1 LEQKPAPLAT
11 AIRHGK
17 SLIGKD
23 ETEFR
28 SKEDGVQARPAPR
41 RESRRSTPT
50 GVLAMIRT
58 LVANGLLL
66 LATLGATDAAAQ
78 ANCPPLLVSGYFST
92 VHVYDGCT
100 GADRGTLQGADL
112 SGPQAIRQHDGY
124 VYVVAEVAEA
134 IHRFRADT
142 LAYVDTPV
150 RTPAGTNPTGLAIGP
165 DGDFY
170 VGGYASG
177 EVVRYDGRTG
187 ARKATVVARGA
198 AGLRGL
204 DNGLV
209 FGPDGKLYI
218 PGYDSSS
225 VARYDPA
232 TGITSAWVAPGAGGL
247 TNTRAILFEPDGETA
262 LVSSERSQQI
272 LRYRVSDGS
281 FVGEFSRPGGRPT
294 GMFRAPDGE
303 ILVAMESQNRVVRLN
318 AATGASL
325 GNRVAPG
332 TGGLTGATWVLL
344 VDPTQVPNT
353 GVQADRIGSQYWIT
367 AAARPLGRV
376 FDAPDAVTALG
387 TAFGAGFD
395 AAAVQR
401 PRWGGLR
408 IEWLDCDRARLS
420 WRASG
425 PGSAGFG
432 DGGYDIV
439 RLAPTS
445 ASARCRSEGFANTSG
460 NDFMAGTWFGGD
472 ARSGEGLLVDALAD
486 GTLVVGFFTHRA
498 GP

>member
-1 LEQKPAPLAT
+1 
-11 AIRHGK
+11 
-17 SLIGKD
+17 
-23 ETEFR
+23 
-28 SKEDGVQARPAPR
+28 
-41 RESRRSTPT
+41 
-50 GVLAMIRT
+50 MIRT

-247 TNTRAILFEPDGETA
+247 TNTRSILFEANGETA

-318 AATGASL
+318 PPPAPRWAIAS
-325 GNRVAPG
+325 RRAP
-332 TGGLTGATWVLL
+332 A
-344 VDPTQVPNT
+344 
-353 GVQADRIGSQYWIT
+353 GSP
-367 AAARPLGRV
+367 ARPGCCWS
-376 FDAPDAVTALG
+376 T
-387 TAFGAGFD
+387 
-395 AAAVQR
+395 R
-401 PRWGGLR
+401 PRCRPPACRPTASAASTGSPPP
-408 IEWLDCDRARLS
+408 RARPAACS
-420 WRASG
+420 MRRMRSPRWAPPSAPASTR
-425 PGSAGFG
+425 P
-432 DGGYDIV
+432 
-439 RLAPTS
+439 RC
-445 ASARCRSEGFANTSG
+445 SAR
-460 NDFMAGTWFGGD
+460 AGAACASNGWT
-472 ARSGEGLLVDALAD
+472 ATAPA
-486 GTLVVGFFTHRA
+486 
-498 GP
+498 

>member
-1 LEQKPAPLAT
+1 
-11 AIRHGK
+11 
-17 SLIGKD
+17 
-23 ETEFR
+23 
-28 SKEDGVQARPAPR
+28 
-41 RESRRSTPT
+41 
-50 GVLAMIRT
+50 MIRK
-58 LVANGLLL
+58 LVATTLL
-66 LATLGATDAAAQ
+66 LAATSGQPAIAQ
-78 ANCPPLLVSGYFST
+78 SSCAPLLVSGYFST

-112 SGPQAIRQHDGY
+112 SGPQAIRQHNGY
-124 VYVVAEVAEA
+124 LYVVAEGAEA

-150 RTPAGTNPTGLAIGP
+150 RTPAGTSPTGLAIGP
-165 DGDFY
+165 DGDLY

-177 EVVRYDGRTG
+177 DVVRYDGRTG

-209 FGPDGKLYI
+209 FGPDGRLYI

-225 VARYDPA
+225 AARYDPA
-232 TGITSAWVAPGAGGL
+232 TGITSAWVAAGAGGL
-247 TNTRAILFEPDGETA
+247 TNTRAILFEPNGETA

-272 LRYRVSDGS
+272 LRYRLSDGG
-281 FVGEFSRPGGRPT
+281 FVGEFARPGGRPT
-294 GMFRAPDGE
+294 GMFRTAGGE
-303 ILVAMESQNRVVRLN
+303 ILVAMESQNRVVRLD
-318 AATGASL
+318 ATTGAVL

-332 TGGLTGATWVLL
+332 TGGLNGATWVIL
-344 VDPTQVPNT
+344 VDPTQLPTT

-376 FDAPDAVTALG
+376 FDAPDAITALG
-387 TAFGAGFD
+387 TAFGSGFD
-395 AAAVQR
+395 GGAVQR
-401 PRWGGLR
+401 PRWGALR

-420 WRASG
+420 WRASD
-425 PGSAGFG
+425 PASSGFG
-432 DGGYDIV
+432 DGGYDV
-439 RLAPTS
+439 MRLAPTT
-445 ASARCRSEGFANTSG
+445 ASTRCRSDGFANASG

-498 GP
+498 RP